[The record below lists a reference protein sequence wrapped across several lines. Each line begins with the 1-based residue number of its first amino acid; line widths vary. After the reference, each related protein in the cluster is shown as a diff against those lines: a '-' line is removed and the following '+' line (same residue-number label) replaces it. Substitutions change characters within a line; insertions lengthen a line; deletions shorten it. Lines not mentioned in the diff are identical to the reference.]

1 MGEVGLIEQSMSET
15 MRYEPPTMS
24 GDRLMLS
31 RLGCCALGALFLL
44 GCTTN
49 NGVQRQDGGI
59 QVADGKPAPAEGGA
73 TVPDGS
79 GSAAG
84 DHPASDLG
92 MPRGEGPDTG
102 RIADSSVTGGAPSGA
117 GGGGGSGDTATTAT
131 GGAGGNGGA
140 GGSGGDA
147 GGSSGAIGCGVAG
160 QPTFTYS
167 PIAGVPQA
175 VNDLGCLIDQ
185 EQRDVVTPGGDEANP
200 GFSDADQQAF
210 DGSGR
215 LSQIVEAVTGS
226 LIFAAGVAALGPL
239 PTNEQSSVLASYAQ
253 PLFPT
258 WAMNGVVSS
267 AGTTAAGYAVEQTIA
282 TALANAVRNALD
294 FAGGGSDAGLDVP
307 ADTAAPG
314 GEAASVALG
323 CTCAGAP
330 SSSGTCEVTGTAEA
344 EPSDGAPGP
353 CPTGYQLVWSD
364 EFAGPAGSAVDA
376 TKWVFDTGNGSGGW
390 GNSELEYYRDGA
402 ANAALDGNGNL
413 VITAK
418 LESYG
423 GFSYTSARI
432 KTQGLA
438 SWTYGHIEARIELP
452 YGQGLWPAFWMLG
465 SDISSAVWPTCGEID
480 IMENVGKEPSINHGS
495 LHLPAVGTSSDDEL
509 TCSVTL
515 ENGKLS
521 GGFHVY
527 AVDWSPSAIQF
538 SFDGNVY
545 ETQAPASA
553 TGRVWEF
560 DQPFFILLNLAV
572 GGNFPGAPDSTTV
585 FPQTMM
591 VDYVR
596 VCQQ

>member
-1 MGEVGLIEQSMSET
+1 MQVTITLCACTFDPKYDANGIQCLDNGSCPPGYQCAKGEDASTGVCCNRKEQSAC
-15 MRYEPPTMS
+15 
-24 GDRLMLS
+24 LS
-31 RLGCCALGALFLL
+31 PALG
-44 GCTTN
+44 
-49 NGVQRQDGGI
+49 DGG
-59 QVADGKPAPAEGGA
+59 VEDGLGGDERTDAGA
-73 TVPDGS
+73 T
-79 GSAAG
+79 
-84 DHPASDLG
+84 
-92 MPRGEGPDTG
+92 
-102 RIADSSVTGGAPSGA
+102 SSVDA
-117 GGGGGSGDTATTAT
+117 ATTAAT
-131 GGAGGNGGA
+131 GGIT
-140 GGSGGDA
+140 
-147 GGSSGAIGCGVAG
+147 GSSGADGSSDAIGCGVAG

-167 PIAGVPQA
+167 PISGVPQA

-200 GFSDADQQAF
+200 GFSAADQQAF
-210 DGSGR
+210 DSSAQ
-215 LSQIVEAVTGS
+215 LSQIVEAVTS
-226 LIFAAGVAALGPL
+226 SPIFAAGVTALEAL

-267 AGTTAAGYAVEQTIA
+267 AGTTTAGYAVEQAIA
-282 TALANAVRNALD
+282 TALANAVRNALGL
-294 FAGGGSDAGLDVP
+294 AGGALDAGLDVP
-307 ADTAAPG
+307 ADTATPG

-330 SSSGTCEVTGTAEA
+330 SSSGTCEVTGTPGA

-364 EFAGPAGSAVDA
+364 EFDGPAGSAVDA

-418 LESYG
+418 LESYD
-423 GFSYTSARI
+423 GFSYTSARL

-465 SDISSAVWPTCGEID
+465 NDISSDVWPSCGEID

-495 LHLPAVGTSSDDEL
+495 LHMPEVGTASDDEL

-515 ENGKLS
+515 ESGKLS

-545 ETQAPASA
+545 ETQTPASA

-560 DQPFFILLNLAV
+560 DQPFFILLNVAV

-585 FPQTMM
+585 FPQTMT

-596 VCQQ
+596 VCQ

>member
-1 MGEVGLIEQSMSET
+1 MSS
-15 MRYEPPTMS
+15 PV
-24 GDRLMLS
+24 MLS
-31 RLGCCALGALFLL
+31 RLCCCTLGALILL
-44 GCTTN
+44 GCNTN

-59 QVADGKPAPAEGGA
+59 LGADGRPAAPPSEAGS
-73 TVPDGS
+73 TIPDGP

-84 DHPASDLG
+84 DLPSSDLG
-92 MPRGEGPDTG
+92 VPRGEGPAG
-102 RIADSSVTGGAPSGA
+102 RIADASVTGGASG
-117 GGGGGSGDTATTAT
+117 GTSDGGGSGDAATTAT
-131 GGAGGNGGA
+131 GGT
-140 GGSGGDA
+140 GSGEA

-160 QPTFTYS
+160 QPTFTYT
-167 PIAGVPQA
+167 PISGVPQA

-200 GFSDADQQAF
+200 GFSAADQQAF
-210 DGSGR
+210 GSAR
-215 LSQIVEAVTGS
+215 LSQIVETVTSS
-226 LIFAAGVAALGPL
+226 LIFAAGVTALEAL
-239 PTNEQSSVLASYAQ
+239 PANEQSSVLASYGQ

-267 AGTTAAGYAVEQTIA
+267 AGTTAAGYAVEQEIA
-282 TALANAVRNALD
+282 TALANAVRNAL
-294 FAGGGSDAGLDVP
+294 GGGMDAGLDATADMP
-307 ADTAAPG
+307 ALG
-314 GEAASVALG
+314 GEAASVVAG
-323 CTCAGAP
+323 CSCAGAAS
-330 SSSGTCEVTGTAEA
+330 SSSGTCAVTGTGGAQ
-344 EPSDGAPGP
+344 PSDGTPGP

-364 EFAGPAGSAVDA
+364 EFDGPADSAVDA

-390 GNSELEYYRDGA
+390 GNNELEYYRDGT

-413 VITAK
+413 VITARQ
-418 LESYG
+418 ESYS
-423 GFSYTSARI
+423 GFSYTSARL

-438 SWTYGHIEARIELP
+438 SWTYGHVEARIENP

-465 SDISSAVWPTCGEID
+465 NDISTDVWPTCGEID
-480 IMENVGKEPSINHGS
+480 IMENIGKEPSINHGS
-495 LHLPAVGTSSDDEL
+495 LHMPAVGSSSDDEL

-515 ENGKLS
+515 ESGQLS

-527 AVDWSPSAIQF
+527 AIDWSPSSIQF

-545 ETQAPASA
+545 ETQTPASA

-585 FPQTMM
+585 FPQTMT